1 MVERGPDKTEALGP
15 IPSARTMPIY
25 FSKIG
30 LEKKKEEI
38 KAQENKIREL
48 QKEAADAAGVSYDWH
63 DNFGAE
69 EATRQAESA
78 TAELLKLKDELK
90 NAAVMEPKEQNEA
103 VQIGT
108 TVSFLL
114 DGKEN
119 EFTIGASGET
129 DPAKG
134 LISYASPLASQLLEM
149 KVGESK
155 NIIIGNTKR
164 EVKVKKIYPPSY
176 KYMGLVMSR

>member
-1 MVERGPDKTEALGP
+1 MVEHSSDKRKVPGP
-15 IPSARTMPIY
+15 IPGARTMPIY
-25 FSKIG
+25 FSKTG
-30 LEKKKEEI
+30 LEKKKKEI
-38 KAQENKIREL
+38 TVKENQIKEF

-78 TAELLKLKDELK
+78 TTELLKLKDELK
-90 NAAVMEPKEQNEA
+90 NAVVIEPKEQNEVA
-103 VQIGT
+103 QIGT
-108 TVSFLL
+108 TISFLL
-114 DGKEN
+114 DGKES

-149 KVGESK
+149 KIGESK
-155 NIIIGNTKR
+155 NITMGNTKK
-164 EVKVKKIYPPSY
+164 ELKITKIFPPSY
-176 KYMGLVMSR
+176 KYMGLVMGR